1 MGDSDAEM
9 INLIKAQMETII
21 DKKIVQSQVFMGE
34 KSKKFENQTLTQL
47 QSIENMINSK
57 NKDSGQ
63 FQLALK
69 TEIEE
74 A

>member
-57 NKDSGQ
+57 NKDSG
-63 FQLALK
+63 
-69 TEIEE
+69 
-74 A
+74 

>member
-34 KSKKFENQTLTQL
+34 KSKKFENQTLT
-47 QSIENMINSK
+47 
-57 NKDSGQ
+57 
-63 FQLALK
+63 
-69 TEIEE
+69 
-74 A
+74 